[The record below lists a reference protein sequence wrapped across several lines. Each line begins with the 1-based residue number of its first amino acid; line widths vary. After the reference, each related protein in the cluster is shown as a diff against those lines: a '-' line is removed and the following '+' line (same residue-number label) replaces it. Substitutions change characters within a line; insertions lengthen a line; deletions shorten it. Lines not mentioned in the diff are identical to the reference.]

1 MEIPSVLKAALSWL
15 VGALAFVMVSLGLTV
30 LYMVLTKVPAG
41 LWFNLLVFS
50 IISGL
55 AGVGMGQAAKK
66 LADWLRALL
75 GVKS

>member
-50 IISGL
+50 IVSGL

-66 LADWLRALL
+66 LADWLRVLL